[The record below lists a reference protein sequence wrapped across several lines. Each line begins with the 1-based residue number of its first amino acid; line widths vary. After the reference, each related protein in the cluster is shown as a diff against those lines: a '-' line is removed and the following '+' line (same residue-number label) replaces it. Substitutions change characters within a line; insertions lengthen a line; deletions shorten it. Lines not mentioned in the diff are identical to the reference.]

1 MATSS
6 ISVYL
11 CCAGSLSQVTSS
23 PCRHARPFINGSS
36 VLLRQTKLFQQRNSA
51 AAQRRS
57 SSNRCSVVTRASFNA
72 SVSNP
77 FHDELI
83 ATAKYISN
91 RGKGILASD
100 ESNATTGKRL
110 ATVGERLNSCQPCI
124 PLESDL
130 HEFCAG
136 DARLQTLQDACSQ
149 AWTTPRR
156 TAGTGERCSTQRTVW
171 AITSPAASCLRRRC
185 TRARPTVFLLSR
197 S

>member
-1 MATSS
+1 M
-6 ISVYL
+6 
-11 CCAGSLSQVTSS
+11 TSS
-23 PCRHARPFINGSS
+23 PCRHARPFTNGSS
-36 VLLRQTKLFQQRNSA
+36 VLLRQTKPLQQRSSA
-51 AAQRRS
+51 AAHRRS
-57 SSNRCSVVTRASFNA
+57 SSNRCYVVTRASFNA

-110 ATVGERLNSCQPCI
+110 ATVGERLKSCGPCNS
-124 PLESDL
+124 LKLDL
-130 HEFCAG
+130 HGICAG
-136 DARLQTLQDACSQ
+136 DARMQSLQIACSQ
-149 AWTTPRR
+149 AWTTPRQ
-156 TAGTGERCSTQRTVW
+156 TAGTGERCSTQRTAW
-171 AITSPAASCLRRRC
+171 ASTSPAASCLRRRC